1 MIYIE
6 DLKSAY
12 KAKRIIDQTEKRIEK
27 LKESKEKA
35 TSEQRIKS
43 ISEEIEML
51 ELKVATMYGNI
62 HDTVQFIDDCDDVI
76 ISEAMY
82 HRFLLGK
89 DWDGVAC
96 AMGGYNSSAG
106 IRMMVS
112 RYLKK
117 KGVTRR
123 AGEE

>member
-1 MIYIE
+1 MLYIE

-12 KAKRIIDQTEKRIEK
+12 KAKRIVDQTEKRIEK
-27 LKESKEKA
+27 LKESKGKA
-35 TSEQRIKS
+35 TSKQKLES
-43 ISEEIEML
+43 ISAEIEML
-51 ELKVATMYGNI
+51 ELKAAMMYGNI
-62 HDTVQFIDDCDDVI
+62 HNTVQFIDDCDDVF

-82 HRFLLGK
+82 HRFLLGES
-89 DWDGVAC
+89 WDGVAC
-96 AMGGYNSSAG
+96 ALGGYNSPDC
-106 IRMMVS
+106 IKMMVS